1 MQLGKVVKSNSHC
14 DYLVQVNDRFDV
26 NDPPAANRYGFG
38 SFVRLDPPEV
48 GLGYGSGFSS
58 ANTHPAV
65 GIVYNSQLINPQFL
79 NTGPRLSSDADPL
92 FTPDLIEETR
102 TLLSVVI
109 IGELIP
115 HAMAPSGDSVG
126 HREGSNSQDSEP
138 SPRYNQQQYGQQGI
152 PRAIVPINA
161 IVSILD
167 HSEIRQFHNDRF
179 GQLQFRYHGLLLRYG
194 GSFASHLTEQI
205 LQELVDL
212 QIFQTP
218 EQQRALTTLCREMSW
233 RNTLSTLR

>member
-26 NDPPAANRYGFG
+26 NEPPTADSYGFG
-38 SFVRLDPPEV
+38 SFVRLDSP
-48 GLGYGSGFSS
+48 GRQGSDFAPKPS
-58 ANTHPAV
+58 AAV

-102 TLLSVVI
+102 TLLSVVL

-115 HAMAPSGDSVG
+115 HSGDSG
-126 HREGSNSQDSEP
+126 NASALRNSQGSEFP
-138 SPRYNQQQYGQQGI
+138 VYYGQQGI

-161 IVSILD
+161 IVSILG

-179 GQLQFRYHGLLLRYG
+179 GHLQFRYHGLLLRYG

-212 QIFQTP
+212 EIFQTP

-233 RNTLSTLR
+233 RNTLSTLN